1 MELPQVTI
9 LIAAYNEREILL
21 QKIRN
26 CYALNY
32 PADQMDILVVTDG
45 STDGSNEILFDLP
58 LVRVLHLPAR
68 SGKLAAVNRAMNH
81 VKSPIVVLTDA
92 NCMLNQEALQN
103 IVRHYQ
109 DPKVGA
115 VSGEKR
121 VIAKED
127 SSGQGEGIYWRY
139 ESFLKK
145 LDSDW
150 NTTVGAAGELFSFRR
165 YLYKFLPE
173 DTIIEDFVL
182 AMEIA
187 SDGYR
192 VVYEPKAIAEEEPSA
207 NLKEEWKRKV
217 RICAGGFQA
226 ISLFSYLLKPRY
238 FNLLSFQF
246 FSHRLLRWAVVPF
259 LFPIIF
265 LLTFWGAY
273 EGLAFYQFFFL
284 LQAIAYVLAA
294 AGLFY
299 TTKDRLPKLISIP
312 FQFAM
317 MNAAAYAGLIRYW
330 AGSQSA
336 VWEKSKRKPHIA

>member
-1 MELPQVTI
+1 MELPKVTI

-21 QKIRN
+21 QKVRN

-32 PADQMDILVVTDG
+32 PADLMDILVVTDG
-45 STDGSNEILFDLP
+45 SNDGSDEILYDLP
-58 LVRVLHLPAR
+58 LVRVMHLPAR
-68 SGKLAAVNRAMNH
+68 SGKLAAVNRAMQQ

-92 NCMLNQEALQN
+92 NCMLNPEALHN

-109 DPKVGA
+109 DPRVGA

-121 VIAKED
+121 VIAKEN
-127 SSGQGEGIYWRY
+127 SSGQGEGLYWKY

-145 LDSDW
+145 LDSDL

-187 SDGYR
+187 SEGYR
-192 VVYEPKAIAEEEPSA
+192 VVYEPQAIAEEEPSA

-265 LLTFWGAY
+265 LLTCWEAY
-273 EGLAFYQFFFL
+273 QGFTMYQVFFI
-284 LQAIAYVLAA
+284 LQAIAYTLAA
-294 AGLFY
+294 VGLLF
-299 TTKDRLPKLISIP
+299 TTKDKLPKLISLP
-312 FQFAM
+312 FQFVM

-330 AGSQSA
+330 AGTQSA
-336 VWEKSKRKPHIA
+336 IWEKSKRKPHTV